1 MDARAA
7 GNWKQAASL
16 KRKTGTGFPKI
27 SYTNLFWL
35 FMLGSVAGFVLEGL
49 WCILMEGHWENH
61 SATVWGPFCI
71 IYGIGAA
78 AVSLL
83 SILLKGRVLPV
94 RFLAFSAAGAA
105 AEYFAS
111 LFQELCFGSVS
122 WDYSGHFLNLGGR
135 VSLKMSLIWGVLGI
149 AFARLIFPLLTRLFA
164 KMQGKGWRTASTV
177 LTVFMAVDLAVTAAA
192 VARWRSRITD
202 GSPSDSKVIQFLDTA
217 YDDETMSRLFPNM
230 NFCRE

>member
-1 MDARAA
+1 
-7 GNWKQAASL
+7 
-16 KRKTGTGFPKI
+16 
-27 SYTNLFWL
+27 
-35 FMLGSVAGFVLEGL
+35 
-49 WCILMEGHWENH
+49 MEGHWENH

-164 KMQGKGWRTASTV
+164 KMQGKGWRTASTI

>member
-7 GNWKQAASL
+7 GNWKQAALL

-94 RFLAFSAAGAA
+94 RFLALSAAGAA

-135 VSLKMSLIWGVLGI
+135 VSLKMSPIWGVLGI

-164 KMQGKGWRTASTV
+164 KMQGKGWRTAGTV

-230 NFCRE
+230 EFCSE